1 MADTADLYT
10 LIQEAVSRI
19 INASK
24 LTEPTVG
31 TVVSTSPLNVK
42 ITDKITLPKGNLIL
56 VKGLNLEVGD
66 SVLIIRAAGGQKYYV
81 IGEVGHDTA

>member
-10 LIQEAVSRI
+10 IVQEAVSRI

-31 TVVSTSPLNVK
+31 NVVSTNPLSVK
-42 ITDKITLPKGNLIL
+42 ITDKITLPRGNLIL

-81 IGEVGHDTA
+81 IGEVEQ

>member
-10 LIQEAVSRI
+10 IIQEAVSRI

-31 TVVSTSPLNVK
+31 NVVSTSPLSVK
-42 ITDKITLPKGNLIL
+42 ITDKITLQRNNLIL
-56 VKGLNLEVGD
+56 VKGINLEVGD

-81 IGEVGHDTA
+81 IGEVEQ

>member
-10 LIQEAVSRI
+10 IIQGAVSRFI
-19 INASK
+19 TASK

-31 TVVSTSPLNVK
+31 TVVSTNPLNVK

-81 IGEVGHDTA
+81 IGEVEQ